1 MWMPS
6 LDLATGL
13 WARMRRTLYTLFSR
27 LSRAAQRFWMSRAYF
42 PVLLTV
48 SAAFM
53 AAGEPVYGVAAL
65 GCIVIWLLAACPDL
79 LAPVCP
85 FFMAFLMSSQCYGQL
100 TDFLPCAAL
109 VPPLLV
115 ALLWH
120 FAVWPVTLRIGRS
133 GLGLAL
139 VSIATLLGGC
149 DVISRKQAM
158 EPLSLYY
165 TLGLGVGMLV
175 LYVLFRSHLTEKRS
189 YDLHRRFAE
198 IFCALGL
205 CMALAVLLA
214 YGKAWLA
221 EGHIGG
227 VLYLSYRNFATSV
240 LLTALPMPFY
250 LSLRHRA
257 TWPPPPC
264 WPWPWP

>member
-1 MWMPS
+1 
-6 LDLATGL
+6 
-13 WARMRRTLYTLFSR
+13 
-27 LSRAAQRFWMSRAYF
+27 
-42 PVLLTV
+42 
-48 SAAFM
+48 
-53 AAGEPVYGVAAL
+53 
-65 GCIVIWLLAACPDL
+65 
-79 LAPVCP
+79 
-85 FFMAFLMSSQCYGQL
+85 
-100 TDFLPCAAL
+100 
-109 VPPLLV
+109 
-115 ALLWH
+115 
-120 FAVWPVTLRIGRS
+120 
-133 GLGLAL
+133 
-139 VSIATLLGGC
+139 
-149 DVISRKQAM
+149 M

-250 LSLRHRA
+250 LSLRHRGHLA
-257 TWPPPPC
+257 TAAVLALALA
-264 WPWPWP
+264 